1 MRTTALILLALLS
14 VTALGGCKKSSKE
27 YFEAQRRFDSLTAQE
42 GDDAYLMPEMEQ
54 VSQTLAA
61 VPTRAFEYDR
71 AQALLAKISAEKARV
86 AQERASAVVVKPA
99 DEPQVPDFRRP
110 EAVAIP
116 SAAAVDPF
124 DGGVPELVPTGGMP
138 EALFKEQFG
147 DCVSGPQPIKVDG
160 QGEVPAYQVNETAPC
175 FKKLKVE
182 GPSRFFFVNGAL
194 AGRLSST
201 RTVTRTILDGGA
213 GGTVEQPPT
222 QFLVVPGAP
231 LPPGAA
237 APTAPAPG
245 TLPAGSTGDGMQPT
259 KAEGDLGARPQP

>member
-1 MRTTALILLALLS
+1 MRTTALFLLALLS
-14 VTALGGCKKSSKE
+14 VTTLGGCKKSSKE

-42 GDDAYLMPEMEQ
+42 GDDAYLLPEMEE
-54 VSQTLAA
+54 VSQMLSA

-71 AQALLAKISAEKARV
+71 AQALLARISTEKARI
-86 AQERASAVVVKPA
+86 AQERASAAGVKPA
-99 DEPQVPDFRRP
+99 GEPEAPDFRRP
-110 EAVAIP
+110 AVALP

-124 DGGVPELVPTGGMP
+124 DGGEPELVPTGGMP

-147 DCVSGPQPIKVDG
+147 DCVSGPQTIKVDG
-160 QGEVPAYQVNETAPC
+160 QGEVPAYQVNETPPC
-175 FKKLKVE
+175 FKRLRVD

-201 RTVTRTILDGGA
+201 KTVTRTIIDGGA
-213 GGTVEQPPT
+213 GGTVVQPPT

-237 APTAPAPG
+237 IPATPPPG
-245 TLPAGSTGDGMQPT
+245 TLPAGSTGDGLVPT
-259 KAEGDLGARPQP
+259 KAEGDLGARPEP